1 MADHKAICR
10 EISIAIW
17 NLTSRSTLYEKTILN
32 LLGINHSDLRALS
45 ELGRMGSMPAGQLA
59 DVLHITSGASTALI
73 DRLERKGFVRRS
85 KDAADRRRIMVM
97 MTEPGRQKTFNLT
110 GPLVEK
116 IQTQLESYSPNDL
129 QLIHGFLIKVN
140 DLFMERVTQLE
151 EESPR

>member
-1 MADHKAICR
+1 MADHKALSR

-17 NLTSRSTLYEKTILN
+17 NLTSKSTLYEKTILG
-32 LLGINHSDLRALS
+32 LLGINQSDLQALS

-73 DRLERKGFVRRS
+73 DRLERKGFVRRT
-85 KDAADRRRIMVM
+85 KDASDRRLIQVV
-97 MTEPGRQKTFNLT
+97 MTEAGREKVFQLT

-116 IQTQLESYSPNDL
+116 IQTHLEPYHPNDL

-151 EESPR
+151 EESPG